1 MAPPRTR
8 ARWRFFGRARCD
20 GRALG
25 LLLMAR
31 AATMRAENRRRWSG
45 RGGGGAAL
53 AAVAAAWLSARRRAA
68 LGGSCLDDGAPR
80 WGVTARRWFGVKGLP
95 PPPRATGRLI
105 RTHLGKESAASPHFA
120 ALLPCAAL
128 HTCPPQLLLISP
140 VLVAFGRRTA
150 AYCGLRDSGG
160 DLDGL
165 GDRDGSS
172 GVQNG
177 AGCVTQRVGSASR
190 RLSPPA

>member
-1 MAPPRTR
+1 
-8 ARWRFFGRARCD
+8 
-20 GRALG
+20 
-25 LLLMAR
+25 MAR
-31 AATMRAENRRRWSG
+31 AATMRAENRRQWSE

-53 AAVAAAWLSARRRAA
+53 AVVAAAWLSARRRAA

-80 WGVTARRWFGVKGLP
+80 HGVTARRWFAVKGLP
-95 PPPRATGRLI
+95 SPPRAIGRLI
-105 RTHLGKESAASPHFA
+105 RTHLGKESAACPHFA

-140 VLVAFGRRTA
+140 ALVAFGRRTA

-172 GVQNG
+172 GVQGG
-177 AGCVTQRVGSASR
+177 AGCVAERVGSASR

>member
-1 MAPPRTR
+1 
-8 ARWRFFGRARCD
+8 
-20 GRALG
+20 
-25 LLLMAR
+25 
-31 AATMRAENRRRWSG
+31 MRAENRRQWSE

-53 AAVAAAWLSARRRAA
+53 AVVAAAWLSARRRAA
-68 LGGSCLDDGAPR
+68 LGGSCLEDGVPR
-80 WGVTARRWFGVKGLP
+80 WDVTARRWFAVKGLP
-95 PPPRATGRLI
+95 SPPRVTGRLI
-105 RTHLGKESAASPHFA
+105 RTPIGKESAASPSKA

-140 VLVAFGRRTA
+140 TLVAFGRRTA

-165 GDRDGSS
+165 GDRDGSL

-177 AGCVTQRVGSASR
+177 AGCVTQRAGSASR
-190 RLSPPA
+190 RLSLLA

>member
-1 MAPPRTR
+1 
-8 ARWRFFGRARCD
+8 
-20 GRALG
+20 
-25 LLLMAR
+25 MAR

-53 AAVAAAWLSARRRAA
+53 AAVAAAWPSARRRAA
-68 LGGSCLDDGAPR
+68 LGGSCLEDGAPR
-80 WGVTARRWFGVKGLP
+80 HGVTARRWFGVKGLP
-95 PPPRATGRLI
+95 SPPRVTGRLM
-105 RTHLGKESAASPHFA
+105 RTSIGKESAASPSTA

-128 HTCPPQLLLISP
+128 LTCPPQLLLISP
-140 VLVAFGRRTA
+140 APVAFGRRTA

-172 GVQNG
+172 GVQGG

-190 RLSPPA
+190 RLSPLA

>member
-1 MAPPRTR
+1 MVGHRGCEPLLTR
-8 ARWRFFGRARCD
+8 AD
-20 GRALG
+20 
-25 LLLMAR
+25 
-31 AATMRAENRRRWSG
+31 TVRAEDRPWWSRRG
-45 RGGGGAAL
+45 RGGGVI
-53 AAVAAAWLSARRRAA
+53 AAVAAAWLSSRRRAA

-80 WGVTARRWFGVKGLP
+80 HGVTARRWFGVKGLP
-95 PPPRATGRLI
+95 SPPRATGRLI
-105 RTHLGKESAASPHFA
+105 RTSVGKESAASPSTA

-140 VLVAFGRRTA
+140 ALVAFGRRTA

-172 GVQNG
+172 GVQGG
-177 AGCVTQRVGSASR
+177 AGCVTQRAGSASR